1 MDTHMQEASEPSQ
14 AQRKRKGEQ
23 ASGSKKKAKAH
34 KKLMETS
41 LMEDDVELIT
51 MTIKDWL
58 SRVQENAK
66 NHKDSILEQIQ

>member
-1 MDTHMQEASEPSQ
+1 MREASEPSQ

-23 ASGSKKKAKAH
+23 ASGSEKKAKAH

-51 MTIKDWL
+51 MTMEDWL
-58 SRVQENAK
+58 S
-66 NHKDSILEQIQ
+66 